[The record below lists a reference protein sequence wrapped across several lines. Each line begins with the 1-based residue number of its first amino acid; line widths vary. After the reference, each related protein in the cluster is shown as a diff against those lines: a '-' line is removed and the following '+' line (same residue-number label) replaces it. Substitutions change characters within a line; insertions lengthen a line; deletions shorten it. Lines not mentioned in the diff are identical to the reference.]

1 MSTEDVVSRFLAC
14 QREMYAGG
22 PTEALEEMLAPDV
35 IWHVPGR
42 SPIAGDHRGR
52 RAVLDYFAQRRALA
66 GGTIEITKHAQV
78 AHADTLVQLADG
90 HATLAGQEQSWR
102 TAGVYRVAG
111 GRIAEAWLV
120 PLDSEA
126 FDLAWGAHAP
136 PRARPRR

>member
-1 MSTEDVVSRFLAC
+1 VSTEEVVSRFLAC

-52 RAVLDYFAQRRALA
+52 RAVLDYFAQRRARA
-66 GGTIEITKHAQV
+66 GGAIEITKHAQV
-78 AHADTLVQLADG
+78 THGDTLVQLADG
-90 HATLAGQEQSWR
+90 RATLAGHEQSWR

-120 PLDSEA
+120 PVDSEA
-126 FDLAWGAHAP
+126 FDLAWGA
-136 PRARPRR
+136 RALPSVRPHG